1 MPPTCCHTQHKGMT
15 ERFRKMSV
23 KEEPCQPFRGSE
35 RAPRPANFGLVPLV
49 PPFQRGVRRGSPFP
63 VQESGLKA
71 NRNEELPLHLL

>member
-35 RAPRPANFGLVPLV
+35 RVPRPANFGLVPLV
-49 PPFQRGVRRGSPFP
+49 PPFQRREEGVTLSSTGERSQGQS
-63 VQESGLKA
+63 E
-71 NRNEELPLHLL
+71 